1 MQMQKQ
7 SPQKACR
14 TACVVQAVMLE
25 DTLTSGTQPWKEQ
38 VLQFET
44 RSLRDTR
51 QLLTTVSTADTM
63 QFIEQNPHPR

>member
-1 MQMQKQ
+1 
-7 SPQKACR
+7 
-14 TACVVQAVMLE
+14 MLE
-25 DTLTSGTQPWKEQ
+25 DTLKSGTQPWKEQ

-63 QFIEQNPHPR
+63 QFIEQNPHPRYTGSLFGIFSLLCLLDRFVKC